1 MKNLS
6 EFKELLIELIDE
18 DKYLPKNVKEK
29 LVFISTQLSDNSTNV
44 EQVVNG
50 AKDILSEISDDPNIE
65 SFSRTQIWN
74 LSSILEE

>member
-6 EFKELLIELIDE
+6 EFKELLIELMDE

-29 LVFISTQLSDNSTNV
+29 LVFISTQLNDNSTNV

>member
-29 LVFISTQLSDNSTNV
+29 LVFISNQLSDSSTNV
-44 EQVVNG
+44 EQVING

>member
-29 LVFISTQLSDNSTNV
+29 LVLISNQLSDNSTNV
-44 EQVVNG
+44 EQVING

>member
-29 LVFISTQLSDNSTNV
+29 LVLISNQLSDNSTNV

>member
-1 MKNLS
+1 MKNLI

-29 LVFISTQLSDNSTNV
+29 LVFISNQLSDSSTNV
-44 EQVVNG
+44 EQVING

-74 LSSILEE
+74 LSLILEE

>member
-6 EFKELLIELIDE
+6 EFKELLIELMDE

-29 LVFISTQLSDNSTNV
+29 LVLISNQLSDNSTNV
-44 EQVVNG
+44 EQVING

>member
-6 EFKELLIELIDE
+6 EFKELLIELMDE

>member
-1 MKNLS
+1 MKNLI

-29 LVFISTQLSDNSTNV
+29 LVFISNQLSDSSTNF
-44 EQVVNG
+44 EQVING